1 MDAQAVI
8 DEERRISELYAADYR
23 CNTLTNS
30 YPYQLERR
38 QFADW
43 VIATL
48 VDAGLD
54 PRELRALD
62 VGCGSGEILELLR
75 NRGMGRLTGLDLSA
89 GMIAEARRHLPEA
102 EFYLGEIDRQPD
114 VGGPVQV
121 VTAAFLVHH
130 LQRPRSFF
138 ELVGRVLAPGGWFF
152 ILDYNRASWSRKPV
166 VRDLLLAP
174 TLPARA
180 LLKMKNRGA
189 LSKLARVPALFNPA
203 HRLLSC
209 GEVQAAI
216 PQPADYEVRV
226 VTHGLWL
233 ASLKHSLDA
242 GSSFDRRLTRAVSRL
257 ERLVVPARA
266 GHFQWVAGRR
276 RSA

>member
-8 DEERRISELYAADYR
+8 DEERRISELYAPDYR
-23 CNTLTNS
+23 HNTLTNS
-30 YPYQLERR
+30 YPYQRERR
-38 QFADW
+38 EFADW
-43 VIATL
+43 VVATL
-48 VDAGLD
+48 VDAGLH

-62 VGCGSGEILELLR
+62 VGCGSAEILELLR
-75 NRGMGRLTGLDLSA
+75 NRDVGRLAGLDLSA

-102 EFYLGEIDRQPD
+102 EFYLGEIDQQPD

-138 ELVGRVLAPGGWFF
+138 ELVDRVLAPGGWFF
-152 ILDYNRASWSRKPV
+152 VLDYNRASWSRRPGLKN
-166 VRDLLLAP
+166 LLLAP

-189 LSKLARVPALFNPA
+189 LAKLARVPALFNPA
-203 HRLLSC
+203 HRLLTTR
-209 GEVQAAI
+209 EMRAAM
-216 PQPADYEVRV
+216 PDPSAYELRV

-233 ASLKHSLDA
+233 ASLKHSIDA
-242 GSSFDRRLTRAVSRL
+242 GSFFDRKLTGAIARL
-257 ERLVVPARA
+257 ERLVVPAEA
-266 GHFQWVAGRR
+266 GHFQWFAGRR
-276 RSA
+276 R